1 MAGKMSHWRDGVV
14 YFCGEYDPVDGAVVN
29 SFLIMLI
36 ETELRA
42 NYREGKVVKLGE
54 DLFILRSRES
64 DKKAKTVTYHLS
76 KMAPPSPTPVHK
88 QALGLT
94 L

>member
-1 MAGKMSHWRDGVV
+1 MSQWRDGVV

-42 NYREGKVVKLGE
+42 NYREGRGVKIGE
-54 DLFILRSRES
+54 DLFRLWGREV
-64 DKKAKTVTYHLS
+64 DKKARTVIYYLS
-76 KMAPPSPTPVHK
+76 KMPPPKPTPVHK
-88 QALGLT
+88 QSLGLT
-94 L
+94 LD